1 MTKKIVSNIMQLSK
15 AMAAMTSV
23 ATALCYAAKDE
34 LKLNNV
40 SADYLD
46 GVLALA
52 KEMSIH
58 ADIIYDVVIDE
69 RDDMDE
75 TAKIY
80 IKANRAKLAAVT
92 DELES
97 IVDKLM
103 KKESE
108 NNEKMMMAYLVL
120 LMMAL
125 Q

>member
-1 MTKKIVSNIMQLSK
+1 MTKRIVFNIMQLSK
-15 AMAAMTSV
+15 AIAAMTSA
-23 ATALCYAAKDE
+23 ATALCYATEDE
-34 LKLNNV
+34 LKLSNV

-58 ADIIYDVVIDE
+58 ADMICDVAIDE

-80 IKANRAKLAAVT
+80 IKANKAKLAAVT

-108 NNEKMMMAYLVL
+108 NNEK
-120 LMMAL
+120 
-125 Q
+125 

>member
-1 MTKKIVSNIMQLSK
+1 MKNVHIINLMMTKKIVFNIIQLNK
-15 AMAAMTSV
+15 AIAAMTSLV
-23 ATALCYAAKDE
+23 TALCYTTEDE
-34 LKLNNV
+34 LKLSNV

-58 ADIIYDVVIDE
+58 ADIICDVVTDG

-75 TAKIY
+75 MAKIY
-80 IKANRAKLAAVT
+80 IKANKAKLAAVT

-108 NNEKMMMAYLVL
+108 NNEK
-120 LMMAL
+120 
-125 Q
+125 

>member
-1 MTKKIVSNIMQLSK
+1 MTKKIVFNIMQLSK

-23 ATALCYAAKDE
+23 ATALCYATEDE

-58 ADIIYDVVIDE
+58 ADMIYDVVIDE

-80 IKANRAKLAAVT
+80 IKANKAKLAAVT
-92 DELES
+92 AELES

-108 NNEKMMMAYLVL
+108 NNEK
-120 LMMAL
+120 
-125 Q
+125 

>member
-1 MTKKIVSNIMQLSK
+1 MTKRIVFNIMQLSK

-23 ATALCYAAKDE
+23 VTALCYVTENE
-34 LKLNNV
+34 LKLSNV

-58 ADIIYDVVIDE
+58 ADMIYDVVIDK

-92 DELES
+92 DEFES
-97 IVDKLM
+97 VVDKLM

-108 NNEKMMMAYLVL
+108 NNEK
-120 LMMAL
+120 
-125 Q
+125 

>member
-1 MTKKIVSNIMQLSK
+1 MVKKIVSNLMQFSK
-15 AMAAMTSV
+15 AIAAMTSV
-23 ATALCYAAKDE
+23 VTALCYTTEDE
-34 LKLNNV
+34 LKLNSV
-40 SADYLD
+40 PADYLD
-46 GVLALA
+46 GMLALA

-58 ADIIYDVVIDE
+58 ADMIYDVVIDE

-80 IKANRAKLAAVT
+80 IKANKAKLAAVT

-108 NNEKMMMAYLVL
+108 NNEK
-120 LMMAL
+120 
-125 Q
+125 